1 MNAIDDLLNGTSSD
15 DAFHRHCEAH
25 FKPSPQPMGC
35 ELEDIEAAQLVFDT
49 LPQDRAELID
59 RFGLDVIS
67 ATPTIFAQ
75 RSNPN

>member
-15 DAFHRHCEAH
+15 DEKRRRYEAH
-25 FKPSPQPMGC
+25 FKPSPC
-35 ELEDIEAAQLVFDT
+35 ELEGIEAAQLVFDT

-67 ATPTIFAQ
+67 ATPTISAQ